1 MPAIFIFSFCGLT
14 AALANR
20 SMDPLVTAVAR
31 DFDVAV
37 GAAAAVVSM
46 YALPYAFSQP
56 VLGPMGDFY
65 GKGRMLRF
73 CMWLQAFSM
82 ALVIVSPNLT
92 VLMIARFIGGMAGGG
107 IMPIAMA
114 MVGDRY
120 PPAERQQAIARYV
133 SVALIGMM
141 MSSALAG
148 LLAVYVS
155 WRGIFVLAFVFAVI
169 SALLVTIY
177 IREPPAP
184 ARRMKVADAVNGY
197 KILFS
202 NRRAFVCF
210 GAVFLEGIA
219 LYGVTPYVAPLLEE
233 RPRGGPMEA
242 GLVITALAIGAFLFT
257 ATVSSWLKIL
267 TRYQLMFMG
276 GFFTACGPFS
286 LVFDLRW
293 EFYFAGFLLA
303 GIGYM
308 MVHNSIQAEV
318 AELAPALRGSA
329 FAMHSCSF
337 FSGQSLGPIL
347 FGLGASAMGASQAA
361 LLFGVILL
369 AVGPVISIIFRRI
382 NRTNAA

>member
-1 MPAIFIFSFCGLT
+1 MPALFIFSLCGLT

-31 DFDVAV
+31 DFGVAT

-56 VLGPMGDFY
+56 VLGPVGDFY

-73 CMWLQAFSM
+73 CLWLQVFSM

-92 VLMIARFIGGMAGGG
+92 VLMIARFIGGFAGGG

-114 MVGDRY
+114 MIGDRY

-141 MSSALAG
+141 MSSAIAG
-148 LLAVYVS
+148 VLAVYIN
-155 WRGIFVLAFVFAVI
+155 WRGIFVLALVFAI
-169 SALLVTIY
+169 FSALLVTMY
-177 IREPPAP
+177 IHEPPAP
-184 ARRMKVADAVNGY
+184 ARRMKIADAISGY
-197 KILFS
+197 KILFA

-210 GAVFLEGIA
+210 GAVFLEGVA

-233 RPRGGPMEA
+233 RQRGGPLEA
-242 GLVITALAIGAFLFT
+242 GLALTGLALGAFLFT
-257 ATVSSWLKIL
+257 ATVKHSLKL
-267 TRYQLMFMG
+267 FTRYQLMFIG

-286 LVFDLRW
+286 LVFDMRW
-293 EFYFAGFLLA
+293 EFYCAGFVLA

-337 FSGQSLGPIL
+337 FTGQSLGPIL
-347 FGLGASAMGASQAA
+347 FGLTAAATGASIAA
-361 LLFGVILL
+361 LLFGLVLLVI
-369 AVGPVISIIFRRI
+369 GPVISVIFMRMQGKPS
-382 NRTNAA
+382 